1 MQSLNF
7 DSKTIFCL
15 TSLPKDINQHLLK
28 LRQTYSMYLRD
39 DRFIGIY
46 FETAASVLKFVKQ
59 SKGFISIMNTNSNV
73 CQLLLGFV
81 SKGGFI
87 EKNDY
92 FMAYIFSSIF
102 SFNLFFSYG

>member
-1 MQSLNF
+1 
-7 DSKTIFCL
+7 
-15 TSLPKDINQHLLK
+15 
-28 LRQTYSMYLRD
+28 MYLRD

-73 CQLLLGFV
+73 CQLLLGIV

-92 FMAYIFSSIF
+92 FMAYIFSSVF
-102 SFNLFFSYG
+102 SFNLFFSYGWFHVKSSRAWHTSQILFIFLKLSIHENL